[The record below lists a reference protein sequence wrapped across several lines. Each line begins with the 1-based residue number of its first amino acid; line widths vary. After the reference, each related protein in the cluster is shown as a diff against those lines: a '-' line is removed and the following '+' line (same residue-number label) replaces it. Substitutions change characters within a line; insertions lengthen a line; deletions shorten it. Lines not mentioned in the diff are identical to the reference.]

1 MSAKHSTLLIVD
13 DDRLFNDVLRDDL
26 RAAGILVLQA
36 FSGEEGLRI
45 FREQRVDAVLL
56 DQKLPDGEGVDLCS
70 AFLAHNDQVKIIF
83 ATAYPEFSLAVQAI
97 KAGAYDYLSKPFEL
111 EDLHLTLQRALKTR
125 ELERVEELQ
134 KFRRGREESKAA
146 LFVGSQGGFAEVDR
160 LVDLAAAEKVPVLIT
175 GETGTGKNVVAAAIH
190 YRSPLREGP
199 LVGINCAALPETL
212 IESELFGTEKGAFTG
227 ATSSR
232 KGLIE
237 MADGG
242 TLLLDEIGE
251 MPLHLQSK
259 LLGVLEDKKVRRLGG
274 TSYRQ
279 VDVRIIAATNRDLAA
294 AMKEHLFREDL
305 YYRLNVLHIDLPP
318 LRRHPEDIP
327 ALCDHFL
334 NEISRGR
341 HFSVGDDELQRLID
355 YEWPGNV
362 RELRNIIERSVIL
375 QKNGTI
381 HPSQL
386 IRQTPR
392 RDSEKS
398 LYTGTLQLDE
408 VEKMHIKAVLR
419 QLDGNLTRTA
429 KALNIGLST
438 LKRKIKGYTQD

>member
-1 MSAKHSTLLIVD
+1 MPTERATLLIVD
-13 DDRLFNDVLRDDL
+13 DDRLFNDVLCDDL
-26 RAAGILVLQA
+26 RSSGIDVLQA
-36 FSGEEGLRI
+36 FSGKEGLRLL
-45 FREQRVDAVLL
+45 REKRVDAVLL
-56 DQKLPDGEGVDLCS
+56 DQKLPDGEGIDFCS
-70 AFLAHNDQVKIIF
+70 AFLAHNDQIKIIF

-125 ELERVEELQ
+125 ELERIEELQ
-134 KFRRGREESKAA
+134 RFRRGRESKAA

-199 LVGINCAALPETL
+199 LVGINCAALPESL

-227 ATSSR
+227 ATISR

-259 LLGVLEDKKVRRLGG
+259 LLGVLEDKKVRRLG
-274 TSYRQ
+274 SSVSRQ
-279 VDVRIIAATNRDLAA
+279 VDVRIIAATNRNLPQ
-294 AMKEHLFREDL
+294 AMKEQLFREDL

-318 LRRHPEDIP
+318 LRMHSQDIP

-334 NEISRGR
+334 LEIGRGR
-341 HFSVGDDELQRLID
+341 NLSVSGDELQRLQA

-362 RELRNIIERSVIL
+362 RELRNVIERAVIL
-375 QKNGTI
+375 QKNGI
-381 HPSQL
+381 ISPSQL
-386 IRQTPR
+386 ISQRPRQ
-392 RDSEKS
+392 DSEPAFPGQI
-398 LYTGTLQLDE
+398 LPLAE
-408 VEKMHIKAVLR
+408 VEKMHIESALR
-419 QLDGNLTRTA
+419 QLHGNLARTA
-429 KALNIGLST
+429 RTLGIGLST
-438 LKRKIKGYTQD
+438 LKRKIKGYALD